1 MNSEEKV
8 FISLSSDIKLE
19 ALIALSSGQNAVLVA
34 HPHPLYGGDMYNNVV
49 EALINA
55 YQKSGYTTLRFN
67 FRGVGKSGGSY
78 DNGIGEKEDVR
89 AVFAYLLNI
98 GKDKIAVSGY
108 SFGAW
113 VVASCIKELKEVDHV
128 VMVSPPV
135 SVIDFSFLDYDP
147 RIRLV
152 ITGSYD
158 DIAPPVIIKDMLHK
172 WNPNAILK
180 IIDGADHFY
189 WGKTNEIENIVIRFL
204 RKSL

>member
-1 MNSEEKV
+1 MIDEKRI
-8 FISLSSDIKLE
+8 FIKSSSDIVLE
-19 ALIALSSGQNAVLVA
+19 ALINEGSKDAAVLVA

-49 EALINA
+49 EALIKA
-55 YQKSGYTTLRFN
+55 YQDSGYTTLRFN
-67 FRGVGKSGGSY
+67 FRGVGRSGGSY
-78 DNGIGEKEDVR
+78 DNGIGEREDVK
-89 AVFAYLLNI
+89 AVFKYILDM

-113 VVASCIKELKEVDHV
+113 VIASCIKELETDHI

-135 SVIDFSFLDYDP
+135 SMIDFSFLEYDP

-158 DIAPPVIIKDMLHK
+158 DIAPPDMIKDMLPK
-172 WNPNAILK
+172 WNPDAILE

-189 WGKTNEIENIVIRFL
+189 WGWTNKIEDIVKKFL
-204 RKSL
+204 REIL